1 MRYRNIS
8 GIILAGGKSRRMG
21 AFKPFLEIE
30 GKRMIDV
37 IIDNLRPF
45 FREIIIVTDDK
56 DKFLYEISKLLLSS
70 IRGNENSLKGGG
82 RWGCNL
88 SEYKKIKVVEDLVK
102 DCGPLGGIYTGLKKM
117 SEKRGFFVACDMLF
131 LHNGLIKR
139 ILDATNKNMPD
150 AVVPSIKDRIEPL
163 HSVYSKRILKKV
175 ERALAE
181 KRLSVKDFLK
191 DCHCK
196 YIKVSEDERKSFL
209 NINTPEDLKRA
220 IEDEGKIQGMD

>member
-56 DKFLYEISKLLLSS
+56 DKFLYEISKLPLTS

-117 SEKRGFFVACDMLF
+117 SEERGFFVACDMPF

-139 ILDATNKNMPD
+139 ILDATAKDSMQD
-150 AVVPSIKDRIEPL
+150 AALPYVGGELEPL
-163 HSVYSKRILKKV
+163 CAVYSKRILPKIKIALKQKK
-175 ERALAE
+175 
-181 KRLSVKDFLK
+181 LSIKDFLK
-191 DCHCK
+191 DCRCK
-196 YIKVSEDERKSFL
+196 YIEVREDERRSFV
-209 NINTPEDLKRA
+209 NINTLEDLKRA
-220 IEDEGKIQGMD
+220 IEDEGKI